1 VANYKQMYTKLF
13 NTVTDTIHTL
23 QAAQVETEEMF
34 VSQKEPEITVLN
46 QDNDD
51 GGNDDA

>member
-1 VANYKQMYTKLF
+1 MADYKGMYYRLF
-13 NTVTDTIHTL
+13 NAITDAGKIL
-23 QAAQVETEEMF
+23 NAAQVETEEMF
-34 VSQKEPEITVLN
+34 VSQKEPEIIVLN